1 MKGWELNNFALRL
14 SLVCRSYL
22 ICKLN
27 LELAI
32 LIVLKERELYESKH
46 VALECRG
53 SKVWDLSSFLFDMF
67 LNPNFKM
74 TKSFPNVVRTTT
86 STSKFIN
93 YERFQI
99 IRNHVF
105 IWKISFDFE
114 WVNILINVNFFFT
127 NYFGKFRNFLFNMA
141 WKVANLW

>member
-1 MKGWELNNFALRL
+1 MKVWELNNFAVRL
-14 SLVCRSYL
+14 SLICRSYL

-32 LIVLKERELYESKH
+32 LIFLKERELYESKH
-46 VALECRG
+46 VALECRC

-74 TKSFPNVVRTTT
+74 TKSFSNVVRNTTN
-86 STSKFIN
+86 TSKFMN

-114 WVNILINVNFFFT
+114 WVNNLINFKFFFT
-127 NYFGKFRNFLFNMA
+127 NSVGKFRNFIFNMA